1 MVGGMRAS
9 LVTTLPAGYHA
20 SANDWHIVIAVVLEM
35 HLHGLVPEALPACTT
50 IVRHRLTFLARS
62 CQCLLAVRSA

>member
-1 MVGGMRAS
+1 MVGGMRAA
-9 LVTTLPAGYHA
+9 LIATFPAGYHA
-20 SANDWHIVIAVVLEM
+20 SVDHRHVIVAVVLEP

-50 IVRHRLTFLARS
+50 IVGHRLTFLARS